1 MEAEVANFDKILS
14 IMSTFG
20 KHIQKLNQ
28 IIISTELHHFSF
40 FRAIFAFLATH
51 PVVVMTLAFHAIG
64 PGFDSRLRQTF
75 FTFIEVLE
83 QRRIKVLFPSS

>member
-1 MEAEVANFDKILS
+1 MEAEVANFDKNLL

-40 FRAIFAFLATH
+40 FRAIFAFLSTH
-51 PVVVMTLAFHAIG
+51 PVNMGLNFY
-64 PGFDSRLRQTF
+64 
-75 FTFIEVLE
+75 
-83 QRRIKVLFPSS
+83 

>member
-1 MEAEVANFDKILS
+1 MEAEVANFDKNLS

-40 FRAIFAFLATH
+40 FRAIFAFLSTH
-51 PVVVMTLAFHAIG
+51 PVESHSV
-64 PGFDSRLRQTF
+64 F
-75 FTFIEVLE
+75 FVPE
-83 QRRIKVLFPSS
+83 KP

>member
-28 IIISTELHHFSF
+28 IIISTELHHFSL
-40 FRAIFAFLATH
+40 FRAIFAFLSTH
-51 PVVVMTLAFHAIG
+51 PVHFISFSFSISISPSTNNL
-64 PGFDSRLRQTF
+64 RLCY
-75 FTFIEVLE
+75 IETWH
-83 QRRIKVLFPSS
+83 